1 MESAGSPPVWAPW
14 LEALPPDAA
23 PALVPLLDRLASRL
37 DPLAVAAAGSGSLAL
52 FDAGPGQLGGPRV
65 AQLAILLV
73 LARRAAMAGARFAW
87 GTLQETEAALSP
99 GAGADACRGLIEA
112 RTPHEA
118 TGAQIAGWRL
128 RLEERPEWDEVW
140 VIGSPRLG
148 APPDLP
154 GAIHLQLW
162 DTLDLDAR
170 QIGVSCAHGER
181 HAEMRLDLPDDAVC
195 VRLMRL
201 GGSLRRTE
209 ERDLLPNPAAARGR
223 GGEGER
229 TDLEERGEPGRG
241 AEVDGVPA
249 AGLGGMGG
257 TDTPAEPLRVRGAS
271 RFATALHRLTGR
283 TALASRLSRA
293 VGRRHTAYIRK
304 MREMF
309 ESGDFDSALRHAIP
323 LAAEVGPRRLP
334 LRQFAPRADLHIRPE
349 RSRPWSVAEISPD
362 LHGELR
368 RLYREAFHRLESQE
382 RIEEAAFLLA
392 EVLHDHEEAVS
403 FLERHGRVR
412 LAAEMAEARDLA
424 PGLVVR
430 QWFLAGDRQRGL
442 RIAHR
447 TGAFADAVT
456 RLERGHEPEQAAE
469 LRWLWASGLA
479 AAGDYATAV
488 ETLWPLAAERHRA
501 HEWMDRAIA
510 QGGAP
515 AGRMLARKVS
525 LSQRPPEPLEPAGRG
540 VPEPFE
546 AVRAA
551 AVSLLE
557 SWRAEGAPARV
568 AFADALRRG
577 PRLPAAAVLA
587 RAAVRSIARDSGRL
601 GARMEAAD
609 YRQLATFAGDG
620 ALRTDAL
627 ALLFPPPSPWISRDE
642 RSEPWRVE
650 IAARDAGNMP
660 AYDAAFLP
668 NGLTA
673 VALGEAGVR
682 LLARGGRTV
691 AELDEPAHRLVV
703 SDHGDRAIALARR
716 GDTWRLSRL
725 DFSLRRA
732 EAWCEVRLDAFAPD
746 YDGAFWFVAGPDGLL
761 AAETTGHRFDGAWG
775 VSRLPGTA
783 LAIARSE
790 ARCSLLLGGQHSE
803 VWTYELPALTLR
815 RREPAAI
822 PPGIRRTH
830 RVAVSAEGL
839 LANPSPAAAP
849 GRPITLHVHG
859 DPALAIPVATAGKS
873 GAPAVAGDWAALPV
887 HASDAICVSLVH
899 LPSAAV
905 RAEVTL
911 ARTAKVAL
919 RLTPQYLTLA
929 DDRGR
934 VVVLDLENGQVRRD
948 FRL

>member
-1 MESAGSPPVWAPW
+1 MESAGSPTVWAPW
-14 LEALPPDAA
+14 LEALPPDTA
-23 PALVPLLDRLASRL
+23 PALVPLLDQLAARL
-37 DPLAVAAAGSGSLAL
+37 DPLGAAAAGSGSLAL

-73 LARRAAMAGARFAW
+73 LARRAATAGARFAW
-87 GTLQETEAALSP
+87 GTLQETEAPVSP

-118 TGAQIAGWRL
+118 TNAQIASWRL

-154 GAIHLQLW
+154 GATHLQLW

-170 QIGVSCAHGER
+170 QVGVSLVRGER
-181 HAEMRLDLPDDAVC
+181 REETRLDLPDDAVC
-195 VRLMRL
+195 VRLIRL
-201 GGSLRRTE
+201 GGALRRTE
-209 ERDLLPNPAAARGR
+209 ERDLLPPSGAGGR
-223 GGEGER
+223 GGEWDPGER
-229 TDLEERGEPGRG
+229 AGSRG
-241 AEVDGVPA
+241 AEAPPGGEPA
-249 AGLGGMGG
+249 
-257 TDTPAEPLRVRGAS
+257 DTPEEPLRVRGAS

-293 VGRRHTAYIRK
+293 VGRRHAAYIRK

-456 RLERGHEPEQAAE
+456 RLERGREPEQAAE

-525 LSQRPPEPLEPAGRG
+525 LSQKPPEPLEPAERG
-540 VPEPFE
+540 VAEPFE

-601 GARMEAAD
+601 GARMEPAD

-627 ALLFPPPSPWISRDE
+627 ALQLPPPSPWISRDE
-642 RSEPWRVE
+642 RGEPWRVE

-716 GDTWRLSRL
+716 GDTWRLARL

-732 EAWCEVRLDAFAPD
+732 ETWCEVRLDAFAPD
-746 YDGAFWFVAGPDGLL
+746 YDGAFWFVAGPEGLL

-783 LAIARSE
+783 LGIARSE
-790 ARCSLLLGGQHSE
+790 TRCSLLLGGQHSE
-803 VWTYELPALTLR
+803 VWTYEIPALALR

-830 RVAVSAEGL
+830 RVAVSAEGMF
-839 LANPSPAAAP
+839 AFPSPAAAP
-849 GRPITLHVHG
+849 GRPVTLQVHG
-859 DPALAIPVATAGKS
+859 SPEVTLAVATAGKS
-873 GAPAVAGDWAALPV
+873 GMPAVAGDWAALPV
-887 HASDAICVSLVH
+887 HAADAICVSLVH

-911 ARTAKVAL
+911 ARTAKLTL
-919 RLTPQYLTLA
+919 RLTPHYLTLA